1 MTSPPAFR
9 TCRAPPTAR
18 LELSQSRATTPGAP
32 GGTAVAAS
40 ALGPLL
46 QAWPRVFDLDP
57 RICDVV
63 KSPPGIFLETTRQQT
78 PDADRRIGRQRIPVW
93 FGPDNGDDGV
103 RDGLASES

>member
-9 TCRAPPTAR
+9 TCRARHRRECQAGPP
-18 LELSQSRATTPGAP
+18 SRRRPWGRFCRR
-32 GGTAVAAS
+32 GH
-40 ALGPLL
+40 
-46 QAWPRVFDLDP
+46 RVFDLDP

-63 KSPPGIFLETTRQQT
+63 KSSPGIFLETTRQQT

-93 FGPDNGDDGV
+93 FGPDNGADGV